1 MLSIKRSHVGFASAF
16 FLTLSSTV
24 FWMPQAVAQEATANA
39 AMPVATTPASGA
51 SSNAFA
57 ALNASNA
64 MADTAASGEL
74 QTVEV
79 VSTAP
84 VGPGTSVLNVP
95 SETQTLSAQQID
107 NLNQITLQD
116 TLARSTPGVSVTDEI
131 GSPLSQSVDFR
142 GETASPVPGTPEG
155 LAVYMNGVRINEA
168 YGDVVNW
175 DLIPQVAM
183 ENAQIVTGNPVFG
196 LNAIAGAVVIN
207 MKNGF
212 NWQGTEFDAQ
222 GGSLA
227 TVLSSLQYGWTNG
240 TWAYY
245 AAMEGTRT
253 DGYRLFGQ
261 SDVERGYADI
271 GYRAGISEVHLS
283 VTGAADALGVAG
295 TTPIQQIAEQ
305 GPQAVF
311 TTPQTTDTTAI
322 MATLSDE
329 THISSTLTFNGNMYF
344 RDYAQAHVDG
354 NVSDFYSCTSPGS
367 AEPEPT
373 GSYVCNQGAQTGA
386 NPGGVIPGLTDPDL
400 TGTDG
405 QPLGEIDSNWTHTYS
420 TGATA
425 QLTDTDKIL
434 GHNNTITAGVS
445 VDHGWTHFTGSSTLG
460 TLPPDFVVPVTDEI
474 IDEPTLDVAPVDLG
488 AQNTYVGV
496 YVLDD
501 FDVTDRLTLHAGARF
516 NDAQLDLQN
525 ELSGTA
531 AALAQAAGTYD
542 LLNSSANYARINPV
556 VGATFK
562 ITPDIS
568 AYASYSEANRAPT
581 PLELGCSNPSL
592 PCMIDNFLVADPPL
606 QQIVARTFE
615 AGLKGS
621 NAIAWPVA
629 PGRLDWSVSAYR
641 TVNSND
647 IYAEASIV
655 NGFGYYQNVGDTLRQ
670 GVDIGA
676 TYTAD
681 KWDAYA
687 SYSYI
692 QATFQTPANISSP
705 NNPND
710 NCFATDGTA
719 YECVVPGDNIP
730 GIPNHKFKIGFDYEV
745 LPKWKIGADV
755 VYRSSEYYYG
765 DEINSFPPIS
775 GFATLNLRTSYQATK
790 NIEIFGLVNNALDY
804 RGATYGTLYETDSTQ
819 NQVNGNPPG
828 VCDAG
833 LFCSADPRAITITPP
848 VEIYGGIKVT
858 MDIPPP
864 APPLVTAKY

>member
-1 MLSIKRSHVGFASAF
+1 MSTFKKSRAGFAPAF
-16 FLTLSSTV
+16 FVALSSTV
-24 FWMPQAVAQEATANA
+24 FYVPCAIAQEAGSQNPT
-39 AMPVATTPASGA
+39 PVATSPATGA
-51 SSNAFA
+51 SSNAFT

-79 VSTAP
+79 VATAP

-107 NLNQITLQD
+107 NLNQLTLQD
-116 TLARSTPGVSVTDEI
+116 TLARATPGVSVTDEI

-155 LAVYMNGVRINEA
+155 LAVYMNGVRINES

-183 ENAQIVTGNPVFG
+183 QNAQIVTGNPVFG

-253 DGYRLFGQ
+253 DGYRLYGQ

-271 GYRAGISEVHLS
+271 GYRAGISEVHFS

-329 THISSTLTFNGNMYF
+329 THISSTLTFNGNMYL
-344 RDYAQAHVDG
+344 RKYDQAHVDG
-354 NVSDFYSCTSPGS
+354 NVSDFYSCGGMYACDDNGPLAPPYVPGS
-367 AEPEPT
+367 
-373 GSYVCNQGAQTGA
+373 
-386 NPGGVIPGLTDPDL
+386 GLTPLGDPAAGS
-400 TGTDG
+400 TAGT
-405 QPLGEIDSNWTHTYS
+405 PLGEIDSNWTHTYS

-425 QLTDTDKIL
+425 QLTDTDKVL
-434 GHNNTITAGVS
+434 GHNNQITAGAS
-445 VDHGWTHFTGSSTLG
+445 VDHGWTQFYGSSTLN
-460 TLPPDFVVPVTDEI
+460 TLPPDFVVPTGGEL
-474 IDEPTLDVAPVDLG
+474 IDEPADDVSPVDLS

-501 FDVTDRLTLHAGARF
+501 FALTDRLTLHAGARF
-516 NDAQLDLQN
+516 NDAQLNLQN
-525 ELSGTA
+525 ELGGFPAVVS
-531 AALAQAAGTYD
+531 QQFGTYD
-542 LLNSSANYARINPV
+542 LLNTSANYARINPV

-568 AYASYSEANRAPT
+568 TYVSYSEANRAPT
-581 PLELGCSNPSL
+581 PLELGCSNPML

-606 QQIVARTFE
+606 QQIVARTIE
-615 AGLKGS
+615 AGFKGS
-621 NAIAWPVA
+621 NAIAWAPA
-629 PGRLDWSVSAYR
+629 PGRLDWSISAYR
-641 TVNSND
+641 TTNSND
-647 IYAEASIV
+647 IYAEYSTV

-676 TYTAD
+676 TYTTD

-692 QATFQTPANISSP
+692 DAVFASNATLSSP
-705 NNPND
+705 NNLL
-710 NCFATDGTA
+710 ATFDPVNQTY
-719 YECVVPGDNIP
+719 YENVVPGDFIP
-730 GIPNHKFKIGFDYEV
+730 GIPAHKFKIGFDYEL
-745 LPKWKIGADV
+745 LPKWKVGADV
-755 VYRSSEYYYG
+755 VYRSSTYYYG
-765 DEINSFPPIS
+765 DEINAYPPIS
-775 GFATLNLRTSYQATK
+775 GFATLNLRTSYQVTN
-790 NIEIFGLVNNALDY
+790 NIQIFGLVNNALDY
-804 RGATYGTLYETDSTQ
+804 RGATYGTLYETTSTE
-819 NQVNGNPPG
+819 NQITPGCPSSPPT
-828 VCDAG
+828 G
-833 LFCSADPRAITITPP
+833 LFCSNDPRAITITPP

-858 MDIPPP
+858 LDNTPPP
-864 APPLVTAKY
+864 APALVTAKY